1 MNTTEMFDP
10 DSKTIRLM
18 PSLPSPG
25 RYKHTLDSNLTCGG
39 WDSARTCDVWNG
51 REWKR
56 ADVELNYSRVH
67 HVSWPRDDGV
77 LLMGGLWEEDPEMIT
92 ELVTWDGKTS
102 KDSFP
107 LEYDLS
113 YI

>member
-1 MNTTEMFDP
+1 MFDP
-10 DSKTIRLM
+10 VTKTVKKM
-18 PSLPSPG
+18 PSLPPPG
-25 RYKHTLDSNLTCGG
+25 RGFQSLDSNLTCGG
-39 WDSARTCDVWNG
+39 DGSERTCDVWNG
-51 REWKR
+51 REWER
-56 ADVELNYSRVH
+56 AAVELNHPRDL
-67 HVSWPRDDGV
+67 HVSWPRHDGV